1 MGKEDLDLVTAYALQ
16 SEKLNGSNERLLF
29 LCKIQREILQG
40 KEFCS
45 CELPSGVLG
54 PCRLGYRE
62 SAWFRCPLTTGT
74 LRSAGSTEKGDSGRL
89 LPISS
94 LHQLQGEPDIRAP
107 VPSKGFHV

>member
-1 MGKEDLDLVTAYALQ
+1 MEVTRDCYFYAKSKGKSSRERSFVHVSFLLVSLVPAD
-16 SEKLNGSNERLLF
+16 
-29 LCKIQREILQG
+29 
-40 KEFCS
+40 
-45 CELPSGVLG
+45 
-54 PCRLGYRE
+54 LGYRE

-94 LHQLQGEPDIRAP
+94 LHQLQGEPDIKAP